1 MERKTSRKIGKY
13 VKRII
18 LVLSVLMIIV
28 EGLLF
33 ILDEKLLWDVLPG
46 VTSTKETQMFCSDW
60 VRSAEVFL
68 VDNLE
73 DANEHQKMAAGLV
86 IMGITGKNV
95 ETAMEGTEADIIL
108 SQYTQAI
115 IKCRLLNKQGKLNT
129 LQYHLIK
136 TPYKTGNT
144 WLMKTTLPYVQ
155 DIALLPAGFMSKEYI
170 EDWEKSGES
179 DTN

>member
-1 MERKTSRKIGKY
+1 MERKTSPKKRTY

-18 LVLSVLMIIV
+18 LVLSVFMIIV

-33 ILDEKLLWDVLPG
+33 ILDEKLLWNVLPG

-60 VRSAEVFL
+60 VRSAEVFF

-86 IMGITGKNV
+86 IMGITSKNV

-136 TPYKTGNT
+136 APYKTGNT
-144 WLMKTTLPYVQ
+144 WLMKATFPYVQ
-155 DIALLPAGFMSKEYI
+155 DIALLPEGSMSKEYI
-170 EDWEKSGES
+170 EDWEQRKES
-179 DTN
+179 